1 MAFLFICT
9 HVFFSSKWH
18 VALQDSVYRL
28 YAFFY
33 AFIAESVSCYI
44 DWRKVGSWVKLIFC
58 FLQQSFSSH
67 VTWSVFSENNFW
79 ILLLLALQHLH
90 VFLLLYCITSSV
102 ACGFVLLGNIC
113 SLNAKCRTCLNRH
126 TNRNCV
132 TCHLRKMGSWVRP
145 MSCGFLN
152 NHFSHSLPFWL
163 EAFVQFR
170 SFELASVYMALLA
183 ECNLAHSSWYHCFLW
198 LCIWLVQD
206 FCIGSM
212 LIFVHCF
219 RAILQYWSME
229 DDFSSAFNVSTTEC
243 IELSLVYIPFVV

>member
-67 VTWSVFSENNFW
+67 VTWSVF
-79 ILLLLALQHLH
+79 
-90 VFLLLYCITSSV
+90 LLLYCITSSV

-126 TNRNCV
+126 TTRHCV
-132 TCHLRKMGSWVRP
+132 TCHLNLFPARP
-145 MSCGFLN
+145 IWEKWAVELGQCLVVSSTIIFLIVCP
-152 NHFSHSLPFWL
+152 SELKLPL
-163 EAFVQFR
+163 
-170 SFELASVYMALLA
+170 
-183 ECNLAHSSWYHCFLW
+183 SSG
-198 LCIWLVQD
+198 V
-206 FCIGSM
+206 
-212 LIFVHCF
+212 
-219 RAILQYWSME
+219 
-229 DDFSSAFNVSTTEC
+229 
-243 IELSLVYIPFVV
+243 

>member
-1 MAFLFICT
+1 M
-9 HVFFSSKWH
+9 
-18 VALQDSVYRL
+18 QDSVYRL

-126 TNRNCV
+126 TTRHCV
-132 TCHLRKMGSWVRP
+132 TCHLNLFPARP
-145 MSCGFLN
+145 IWEKWAVELGQCLVVSSTIIFLIVCP
-152 NHFSHSLPFWL
+152 SELKLPL
-163 EAFVQFR
+163 PSGV
-170 SFELASVYMALLA
+170 
-183 ECNLAHSSWYHCFLW
+183 
-198 LCIWLVQD
+198 
-206 FCIGSM
+206 
-212 LIFVHCF
+212 
-219 RAILQYWSME
+219 
-229 DDFSSAFNVSTTEC
+229 
-243 IELSLVYIPFVV
+243 

>member
-67 VTWSVFSENNFW
+67 VTWSVF
-79 ILLLLALQHLH
+79 
-90 VFLLLYCITSSV
+90 LLLYCITSSV

-113 SLNAKCRTCLNRH
+113 SLNAKCRPCLNRH

-152 NHFSHSLPFWL
+152 NHFSHSLPFWV
-163 EAFVQFR
+163 EASTTFR
-170 SFELASVYMALLA
+170 SLSL
-183 ECNLAHSSWYHCFLW
+183 H
-198 LCIWLVQD
+198 LCIS
-206 FCIGSM
+206 IGCM
-212 LIFVHCF
+212 
-219 RAILQYWSME
+219 
-229 DDFSSAFNVSTTEC
+229 
-243 IELSLVYIPFVV
+243 